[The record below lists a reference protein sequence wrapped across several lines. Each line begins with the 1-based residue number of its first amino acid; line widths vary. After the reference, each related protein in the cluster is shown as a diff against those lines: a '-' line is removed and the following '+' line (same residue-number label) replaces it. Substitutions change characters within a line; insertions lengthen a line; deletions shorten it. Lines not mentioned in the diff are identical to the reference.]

1 MKSTLEKKQA
11 VNVTYVPGSFSLHW
25 KSTSRS
31 STLAGLRFVGIS
43 IFPTV
48 RELLKRM
55 GKAGRRCCLAEAESN
70 VKESPHVGALSASE
84 PFGTLSAAMGT
95 NDQSLE
101 ESCCSP
107 VKG

>member
-1 MKSTLEKKQA
+1 MKSTLGKKQA

-70 VKESPHVGALSASE
+70 LKETPHVGAPSASE
-84 PFGTLSAAMGT
+84 CLWYI
-95 NDQSLE
+95 E
-101 ESCCSP
+101 CCNGH
-107 VKG
+107 K

>member
-1 MKSTLEKKQA
+1 M
-11 VNVTYVPGSFSLHW
+11 
-25 KSTSRS
+25 
-31 STLAGLRFVGIS
+31 LAGLRFVGIS

-55 GKAGRRCCLAEAESN
+55 GKAGRRCCLAETESN
-70 VKESPHVGALSASE
+70 LKERPHVGAPSA
-84 PFGTLSAAMGT
+84 FGTLSAAMGT

-101 ESCCSP
+101 ESCCSL